1 MVYVRTADGER
12 EVGSYPGASSREALA
27 YFARKYDELVASV
40 ELLHQRVS
48 QTEMASKEA
57 ADALVRLREQVS
69 EARVVGDLAALQDR
83 LTAIDEAVAARR
95 AVEAEQRA
103 AAKAEAAAR
112 REQIVAEAE
121 RIAAQPESS
130 MQWKS
135 SGARLRELLEEWKTH
150 QRSGPRLDKD
160 LQAALWH
167 RFSTARNAFDKSRRT
182 HFAQLDTAHAEA
194 KAAKER
200 LVAEAERLAKSRDWA
215 ATAGAFKRLM
225 DDWRRAG
232 RASRGDDDLLWERFK
247 AAQDAFFT
255 AKDEVVAAED
265 ATLRKNLAAKQELLA
280 EAEALLPV
288 RDLDQAKAT
297 LRVIQDKWDRAGKV
311 PRCRPGTH
319 REGAATGRA
328 GGA

>member
-1 MVYVRTADGER
+1 MTDPLAPEPSDADMAAPEPVEVTQPEPEAEPAPEPEAEPARHTDSTAGADDDSGADVVTEPAHPPESQPERPATTRPAAPVPSPALFARSAAIPAAAAFGRVDEAGVVYVRTADGER

-48 QTEMASKEA
+48 HTEMAAKEA
-57 ADALVRLREQVS
+57 AEALVRLREQVS
-69 EARVVGDLAALQDR
+69 EAKVVGDLAALQDR

-167 RFSTARNAFDKSRRT
+167 R
-182 HFAQLDTAHAEA
+182 
-194 KAAKER
+194 
-200 LVAEAERLAKSRDWA
+200 
-215 ATAGAFKRLM
+215 
-225 DDWRRAG
+225 
-232 RASRGDDDLLWERFK
+232 
-247 AAQDAFFT
+247 
-255 AKDEVVAAED
+255 
-265 ATLRKNLAAKQELLA
+265 
-280 EAEALLPV
+280 
-288 RDLDQAKAT
+288 
-297 LRVIQDKWDRAGKV
+297 
-311 PRCRPGTH
+311 
-319 REGAATGRA
+319 
-328 GGA
+328 